1 MKVLVL
7 GGYGHFGS
15 VIARKLAGD
24 AAFEVVVAGRN
35 AERAERFAREIGVT
49 GACLDRDAPEFARGL
64 QRNAPELVISTA
76 GPFQGQ
82 DYRVALAAIDA
93 GAHYIDIADGRE
105 FVCGIVA
112 LDPKARAKGVLVAS
126 GASSVPALSAAV
138 VDRLAPEFATLREI
152 EAGIS
157 SSERTPGLATVR
169 AVLGNCGR
177 PIPQWRGGTWSTTH
191 GWQGLRRHEFRGRPR
206 MARWLCDCDVPD
218 VSLFPARYSSV
229 SSVRFGAGVELSIAH
244 LGLWMLSGL
253 RRLGLAP
260 DLRPLAGPLMHAAG
274 ALRFMGSGRSAM
286 FVRLR
291 GTARDGRE
299 MTRDWELVAEGNDG
313 MNVPCM
319 AAVALARK
327 LAGGLAATGA
337 MPCVGLVSLEEY
349 LAELAGLKV
358 KVTSATA
365 ADAPLKKPPP

>member
-35 AERAERFAREIGVT
+35 AERADRFAGEIGAT
-49 GACLDRDAPEFARGL
+49 GACLDTDAPGFARDL
-64 QRNAPELVISTA
+64 ERNAPGLVISTA

-82 DYRVALAAIDA
+82 GYRVALAAIDA
-93 GAHYIDIADGRE
+93 HAHYVDIADGRE

-112 LDPKARAKGVLVAS
+112 LDTRAREKGVLVAS
-126 GASSVPALSAAV
+126 GASSVPALSSAV
-138 VDRLAPEFATLREI
+138 VDRLAPEFAAMREI
-152 EAGIS
+152 EVGIS
-157 SSERTPGLATVR
+157 SSERTPGIATVR
-169 AVLGNCGR
+169 AILGNCGR
-177 PIPQWRGGTWSTTH
+177 PIPQWRGGAWARTH
-191 GWQGLRRHEFRGRPR
+191 GWQALRRHEFRGAR

-218 VSLFPARYSSV
+218 ISLFPARYPSV

-260 DLRPLAGPLMHAAG
+260 DLRPFALPLMRAAG

-286 FVRLR
+286 FVRVR
-291 GTARDGRE
+291 GTDRDGRE
-299 MTRDWELVAEGNDG
+299 VTRDWELVAEGNDG

-349 LAELAGLKV
+349 MAELAGLKV
-358 KVTSATA
+358 KVTGATG
-365 ADAPLKKPPP
+365 ADVPLKKSPP

>member
-15 VIARKLAGD
+15 VIARKLADD
-24 AAFEVVVAGRN
+24 AAFEVVVAGRDP
-35 AERAERFAREIGVT
+35 ERARRFASEIGANA
-49 GACLDRDAPEFARGL
+49 ACLDTDAPGFARDL
-64 QRNAPELVISTA
+64 ERIAPELVISTA

-82 DYRVALAAIDA
+82 GYRVAHAAIDI
-93 GAHYIDIADGRE
+93 GAHYVDIADGRD

-112 LDPKARAKGVLVAS
+112 LDVRARERDVLVAS
-126 GASSVPALSAAV
+126 GASSVPALSSAV
-138 VDRLAPEFATLREI
+138 VDRLAPEFAALREI
-152 EAGIS
+152 EIGIS
-157 SSERTPGLATVR
+157 SSERPPGLATVR

-177 PIPQWRGGTWSTTH
+177 PIPQWRGGAWSTTH
-191 GWQGLRRHEFRGRPR
+191 GWQSLRRHEFRGAP

-218 VSLFPARYSSV
+218 VSLFPARYPSV

-253 RRLGLAP
+253 RRIGLAP
-260 DLRPLAGPLMHAAG
+260 DLRPFALPLMRAAG
-274 ALRFMGSGRSAM
+274 AFRFMGTGRSAM

-291 GTARDGRE
+291 GTGPDGRE
-299 MTRDWELVAEGNDG
+299 MVLDWELVAEGNEG

-327 LAGGLAATGA
+327 LAAGELPATGA

-349 LAELAGLKV
+349 LAELSGLKI
-358 KVTSATA
+358 KVTGATGAGSALKNP
-365 ADAPLKKPPP
+365 AP